1 MEEVVGIVERHFG
14 IALVRVK
21 EDEWRSLSGCPQCG
35 DGGKGHNSDRFR
47 LLLNGPSNPRVW
59 CRKCGYIA
67 FVDALD
73 SARPLSEEDKMKL
86 RMAAIERRQEEQ
98 QRQMDALQRMLT
110 CQDHLLYHNNTMN
123 GEGLEYWWEEGIQT
137 AQVQEYMLGYCH
149 DCPTARGNASHT
161 IPYLT
166 GGKLYDIRHRLDVA
180 DDRGRYR
187 RHVAGLPHM
196 LFHGDGLYANSDDI
210 LILEGEKKG
219 IVVGAETGLNYVAV
233 PGANGFVNSWAK
245 RFDRFKGVYVAFDPD
260 ATKAA
265 ADVARLFGHR
275 GLVVSLPVKADE
287 FFVRCGGTK
296 KDFMGYLAQARG
308 A

>member
-1 MEEVVGIVERHFG
+1 MEEAVGIVERHFG

-21 EDEWRSLSGCPQCG
+21 DDEWRSISGCPQCG

-110 CQDHLLYHNNTMN
+110 CQDHLLYHKNTMN

-137 AQVQEYMLGYCH
+137 AQVRQGDADFPERVQVVRPAVQPDLQQFAMLLDDEILLERIVKSYIDAERIAAGY
-149 DCPTARGNASHT
+149 
-161 IPYLT
+161 
-166 GGKLYDIRHRLDVA
+166 
-180 DDRGRYR
+180 
-187 RHVAGLPHM
+187 
-196 LFHGDGLYANSDDI
+196 
-210 LILEGEKKG
+210 
-219 IVVGAETGLNYVAV
+219 
-233 PGANGFVNSWAK
+233 
-245 RFDRFKGVYVAFDPD
+245 
-260 ATKAA
+260 
-265 ADVARLFGHR
+265 
-275 GLVVSLPVKADE
+275 
-287 FFVRCGGTK
+287 RC
-296 KDFMGYLAQARG
+296 
-308 A
+308 